1 MFICQSHKASRTI
14 IHLGDHD
21 PSGIDMTRDIQ
32 ERLNLFE
39 ADVNVKRVALTK
51 RQITKY
57 GPPPNPA
64 KLTDSR
70 VDKYIDKYGTSS
82 WELDALEPQVIEDI
96 IKQEVNKLVDKSLLK
111 EVEMKE
117 NNDKEILLKIEN
129 NYDQVK
135 HFIESEQL

>member
-1 MFICQSHKASRTI
+1 
-14 IHLGDHD
+14 
-21 PSGIDMTRDIQ
+21 MTRDIQ